1 MTMSPTLLPIQAQ
14 QHSMSP
20 QMPYPQPTQ
29 QAVGLNNGTAPGG
42 VAAMIKA
49 LMDGQNQFKQ
59 RQQMA
64 QSMTPSTQPVASG
77 LPGVSVPMTP
87 NAIPG
92 SPGATSN
99 LPGMPNGIDPTVQGL
114 FSPIPGQGG

>member
-1 MTMSPTLLPIQAQ
+1 MAMSPTLLPVQ
-14 QHSMSP
+14 QQQQSMSP
-20 QMPYPQPTQ
+20 QMPYPQQ
-29 QAVGLNNGTAPGG
+29 QTTSLNNGTAPGG
-42 VAAMIKA
+42 VASMIKA
-49 LMDGQNQFKQ
+49 LMEGQNQFRQ

-64 QSMTPSTQPVASG
+64 QHMAPSAQPTATG

-92 SPGATSN
+92 SPGSTSN
-99 LPGMPNGIDPTVQGL
+99 LPGMPNGIDPTMQGL